1 MVGQACVRVQ
11 SSVKNR
17 RAAVGERE
25 ILGGLEA
32 AADAGADGKANR
44 FIITSP
50 TGTPSRTTHPRN
62 LPLSLIYSP
71 TPLAAEKIR

>member
-25 ILGGLEA
+25 ILGVWKPRLMLA
-32 AADAGADGKANR
+32 LMVR
-44 FIITSP
+44 L
-50 TGTPSRTTHPRN
+50 TG
-62 LPLSLIYSP
+62 LSLHPPRGLPHERLTPGISRSP
-71 TPLAAEKIR
+71 